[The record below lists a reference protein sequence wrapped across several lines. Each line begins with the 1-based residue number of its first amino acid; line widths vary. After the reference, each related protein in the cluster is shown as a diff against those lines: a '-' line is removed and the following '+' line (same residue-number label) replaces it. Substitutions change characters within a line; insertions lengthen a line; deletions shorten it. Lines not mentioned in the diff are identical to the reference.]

1 MFYLKIKSIHVTNFK
16 SFKEFNFDFKKI
28 NVILGPNNSGKS
40 NILKL
45 LLLLKQTF
53 TSSLKAPL
61 ILNGNIINLGSYKD
75 ITYKFNNRKIGIDF
89 QISSPFQSWRYID
102 PDIEELNYDLKL
114 QYFYDE
120 KQSKI
125 YFSDVK
131 ISEIGKN
138 FQILDFQKDKKII
151 LNNRSKD
158 KYLSDI
164 KEDLKN
170 LITQLDSFPKFPVSN
185 IPLFKQFHPELNLA
199 PFELHNVSDLKE
211 VFDYFKNMFL
221 LRPSSNWDLNLDYS
235 RKFIT
240 IDSSDLGF
248 LELFYDIKTIIDLLN
263 TPAIKDN
270 LPSKIRQ
277 IINNCYDSTR
287 IIIKSFEL
295 LKNVD
300 SHLYRIEEGFS
311 AYCKGIHYIGPIREN
326 PERYYSITGEVAESV
341 GFKGEFV
348 PYLLKKSKEELG
360 LRDYKLIDLD
370 KKVQKWLMK
379 FEMAK
384 GIEIKQHKEIELI
397 SIFLREFFS
406 GVKVNLTDM
415 GFGTSQVLPIILE
428 GFLSDRDPVLMIEQ
442 PEIHLHP
449 KAQSVLGDLFIE
461 IANED
466 KTIIVETHSEHL
478 IRRIQR
484 RIAENKISKD
494 DVIFYYVNIG
504 KEGSKLQ
511 ELKIDE
517 DGFIENI
524 PEGFFDENY
533 EEASEHLRIIS
544 EKKENKK

>member
-1 MFYLKIKSIHVTNFK
+1 MKIKSIHVTNFK

-89 QISSPFQSWRYID
+89 QISSPFQSWRYND

-114 QYFYDE
+114 KYFYDE

-131 ISEIGKN
+131 ISEVGKN

-211 VFDYFKNMFL
+211 VFDYFKNIL
-221 LRPSSNWDLNLDYS
+221 SLRPSSNWDLNLDYS

-270 LPSKIRQ
+270 LPSKIKQ

-311 AYCKGIHYIGPIREN
+311 AYCEGIHYIGPIRET
-326 PERYYSITGEVAESV
+326 PERYYPITGEVAESV

-348 PYLLKKSKEELG
+348 PYLLKKSKEVLG
-360 LRDYKLIDLD
+360 LRDFKLLDLD
-370 KKVQKWLMK
+370 NEVQKWLMK

-449 KAQSVLGDLFIE
+449 RAQSALGDLFIE

-524 PEGFFDENY
+524 PAGFFDENY